1 MSLADTER
9 KLASLEDRIG
19 SQLGYRETVV
29 RVGNILVTPTPKV
42 VNANQKAYSDDQ
54 LKGYTIRLGSSQG
67 ASKSLGNTIT
77 LFTVKVSRE
86 FSETVLK
93 SNNYWYLTRGT
104 YKATCMLLDFKITTS
119 RFIATIG
126 VIKVNE

>member
-19 SQLGYRETVV
+19 ASLGYRETTVKI
-29 RVGNILVTPTPKV
+29 GNTLVTPTPKV

-54 LKGYTIRLGSSQG
+54 LKGYTIRLGTSQS
-67 ASKSLGNTIT
+67 AKSLGNTIT

-86 FSETVLK
+86 FPERILK
-93 SNNYWYLTRGT
+93 SNNHWYLTRGT
-104 YKATCMLLDFKITTS
+104 YKATCLLLDFKITPS

-126 VIKVNE
+126 VLKVNE